1 MAFYTRGKI
10 QDIQFK
16 TIACAHLSDNELLQC
31 KNLFDNHYGVWGDG
45 HPRKGE
51 KIKFPTK
58 LYQQYREMDNAFVA
72 LAFTDQG
79 IIGQAFYL
87 KKTVEDEHPI
97 AWVVQLVV
105 HEDYRMR
112 GVAKTLLYSIWGFS
126 DDCAWGL
133 ATANA
138 LTVKTLEK
146 ATFRKVKAEEM
157 VKYKDKIIMIKN
169 EIPFAAD
176 ADLVIQSDQAILN
189 SSFPIDRKVVEE
201 NLQLYQ
207 GEWELGELPLGCEW
221 LAFTF
226 QSQNCQITKDEYDE
240 MFENSEKIVNDAY
253 NRMNLPKQPWNQHQ
267 KKEVQFIL
275 QHIDKEN
282 IQQVIDFGCGNGRHV
297 LEFAQMGFQTLGV
310 DYSEKNIRLAEREEK
325 GWGARF
331 IKEDCRNVDLKETTD
346 LALCLY
352 DVVGS
357 FVNPEDNMAILQNI
371 YRHLKPSGYLVMSVM
386 NLELTSAIATN
397 KVPNVQ
403 KNLEALAG
411 LKPSRIMQ
419 KSGNV
424 FNPDYFLLETETGVV
439 YRKEQF
445 ENEGELSAEYA
456 IRDKRYNRE
465 EICGM
470 LKNVGFQIKEAR
482 YVQAG
487 RWEDELTSQ
496 NPAAKEILIFAVK
509 GDT

>member
-16 TIACAHLSDNELLQC
+16 TIACAHLSEEELLQC

-51 KIKFPTK
+51 KIIFPKK

-72 LAFTDQG
+72 LAFTDSG

-87 KKTVEDEHPI
+87 KKTVEGDNPI

-126 DDCAWGL
+126 DDYAWGL

-157 VKYKDKIIMIKN
+157 AKHQDKIIMIKN
-169 EIPFAAD
+169 TIPFAKNAE
-176 ADLVIQSDQAILN
+176 LIIESDRAILD
-189 SSFPIDRKVVEE
+189 SSFPIDRKVVEQ
-201 NLQLYQ
+201 NLQLYE
-207 GEWELGELPLGCEW
+207 GEWELGELPLGYEW

-226 QSQNCQITKDEYDE
+226 QSQNCQITKNEYDE

-253 NRMNLPKQPWNQHQ
+253 NRMNLSKQPWNRYQ
-267 KKEVQFIL
+267 KEEVQFIL
-275 QHIDKEN
+275 QHLKNEN
-282 IQQVIDFGCGNGRHV
+282 IQQVIDFGCGNGRHA
-297 LEFAQMGFQTLGV
+297 LELAQMGFQTLGV
-310 DYSEKNIRLAEREEK
+310 DYSEKNIRLAEKEK
-325 GWGARF
+325 KGCGARF
-331 IKEDCRNVDLKETTD
+331 LKEDCRNVDLKETAD
-346 LALCLY
+346 LILCLY

-357 FVNPEDNMAILQNI
+357 FVNPEDNLAILHNI
-371 YRHLKPSGYLVMSVM
+371 YRHLRTSGHLVMSVM
-386 NLELTSAIATN
+386 NLELTSAIAIN

-419 KSGNV
+419 RSGNI

-445 ENEGELSAEYA
+445 ENDGELSAEYV
-456 IRDKRYNRE
+456 IRDKRYNRV
-465 EICGM
+465 EICDM
-470 LKNVGFQIKEAR
+470 LEGVGFQIEEVR

-487 RWEDELTSQ
+487 HWEDSLEAWD
-496 NPAAKEILIFAVK
+496 PAAKEILIFAEK
-509 GDT
+509 GF